1 MSGTHS
7 PLAPSS
13 MARTVQC
20 PGSVVMQQR
29 YPEPDG
35 PEAQEGEAAHW
46 VFAEQVERWPE
57 SDVAV
62 GEIAPN
68 GVVIDQEMLDG
79 AAMMAEHCFEKTPGQ
94 QIEQRVSIAGIHAQ
108 CWGTPDARGM
118 VGMNERNWVE
128 ISDFKYG
135 HGFVDVFENWQ
146 LMCYARGTLDEY
158 GIDGQAEQSTTFMLS
173 IVQPRN
179 YHRDGPIRTWT
190 VPAVELRGYW
200 NRMAAACEEALG
212 PNPST
217 RAGPECKHCTARH
230 ACPTLQAAAL
240 DAVDTAGTAV
250 ALDLPTDAAA
260 HEKRRLDW
268 AIDQLK
274 ARSSGLEQQLLDAM
288 KRGQHVP
295 HFHVEHG
302 AGREVW
308 SKPAAEVLTLGQL
321 YGVDLGKPVEPITPT
336 QARERYGIV
345 TAGFTTRGTGEAKL
359 VADSPYQAMK
369 IFGGHK
375 P

>member
-190 VPAVELRGYW
+190 VPALS
-200 NRMAAACEEALG
+200 LI
-212 PNPST
+212 
-217 RAGPECKHCTARH
+217 H
-230 ACPTLQAAAL
+230 
-240 DAVDTAGTAV
+240 
-250 ALDLPTDAAA
+250 
-260 HEKRRLDW
+260 
-268 AIDQLK
+268 I
-274 ARSSGLEQQLLDAM
+274 
-288 KRGQHVP
+288 
-295 HFHVEHG
+295 
-302 AGREVW
+302 
-308 SKPAAEVLTLGQL
+308 
-321 YGVDLGKPVEPITPT
+321 
-336 QARERYGIV
+336 
-345 TAGFTTRGTGEAKL
+345 
-359 VADSPYQAMK
+359 
-369 IFGGHK
+369 
-375 P
+375 

>member
-1 MSGTHS
+1 MSDHS
-7 PLAPSS
+7 ILAPSS

-20 PGSVVMQQR
+20 PGSVVMQQH

-35 PEAQEGEAAHW
+35 PEAKEGTAAHW
-46 VFAEQVERWPE
+46 VFAEQIARWPE
-57 SDVAV
+57 LDVAL

-68 GVVIDQEMLDG
+68 GVVVDQAMLEG
-79 AAMMAEHCFEKTPGQ
+79 AAMMAEHVTTTMPGAK
-94 QIEQRVSIAGIHAQ
+94 IEQRVSIAGIHRE
-108 CWGTPDARGM
+108 CWGTPDAHHNVSRIEG
-118 VGMNERNWVE
+118 RTWVHGA
-128 ISDFKYG
+128 DFKYG

-146 LMCYARGTLDEY
+146 LMCYARGLLDEY
-158 GIDGQAEQSTTFMLS
+158 GIDGQAEQSTTFVLS
-173 IVQPRN
+173 VVQPRN

-200 NRMAAACEEALG
+200 NRMTAACDEALG
-212 PNPST
+212 PDPST
-217 RAGPECKHCTARH
+217 HAGPECKHCTARH

-268 AIDQLK
+268 AIQQLE
-274 ARSSGLEQQLLDAM
+274 ARSSGLEQQLLDTL

-295 HFHVEHG
+295 HYHVEHG

-308 SKPAAEVLTLGQL
+308 NKPDAEVLTLGQL
-321 YGVDLGKPVEPITPT
+321 YGMNLGKPVEPITPT
-336 QARERYGIV
+336 QARKLGMSV
-345 TAGFTTRGTGEAKL
+345 AGFTTRGTGEAKL
-359 VADSPYQAMK
+359 VPDSPFEAVK
-369 IFGGHK
+369 IFGNHRL
-375 P
+375 